1 MHFTGTVYRNPY
13 WPTWPLLEVTQGCTH
28 NKCKFC
34 TMYKEVPFRM
44 SPLAWIE
51 EDLKELAETDPD
63 ARTIQ
68 LLSANPL
75 VLTNDKLRR
84 IFELIHK
91 YLPKME
97 YIYLAGRVTDLKNKT
112 VEELRQLKELGM
124 REISLGVESG
134 DDWTLDRIHKGYH
147 AEDILEQCHKLEEVG
162 IDYWMTFLNGV
173 AGKSH
178 SREHAINSAKI
189 FSQCKPMLVGTGG
202 LTLFPGTPLL
212 EEAQRG
218 EFDPLTEKE
227 MLEEFRFLLN
237 YRFDSM
243 SPMALVLCGQTELWD
258 NKLRLQRYAAIR
270 QRIDIN
276 CVLPH
281 LDRAETEQY
290 VHSHLL
296 YSGCERDIFSDK
308 ALDEVFKVTTGI
320 PRMIN
325 RVCEKSLMYSFQQ
338 QKRIIDDYMVK
349 YVIEHEMLV
358 TN

>member
-13 WPTWPLLEVTQGCTH
+13 WPTWPLLEITQGCTH

-44 SPLAWIE
+44 SPTEWIE
-51 EDLKELAETDPD
+51 EDLRELGESDPN

-75 VLTNDKLRR
+75 VLSYDKLVQ
-84 IFELIHK
+84 IFELIRK

-112 VEELRQLKELGM
+112 VEQLKKLKELGM

-134 DDWTLDRIHKGYH
+134 DDWTLDRIHNGYH
-147 AEDILEQCHKLEEVG
+147 AEDILEQCHKLEEAG

-212 EEAQRG
+212 EEAERD
-218 EFDPLTEKE
+218 EFTPLTEKE
-227 MLEEFRFLLN
+227 MLIELKVFVEHLTCDCYFNTHHTSGIHLSGPDFLK
-237 YRFDSM
+237 RKDKIIE
-243 SPMALVLCGQTELWD
+243 ALDHEIRYGNMD
-258 NKLRLQRYAAIR
+258 RLAAIR
-270 QRIDIN
+270 R
-276 CVLPH
+276 
-281 LDRAETEQY
+281 
-290 VHSHLL
+290 S
-296 YSGCERDIFSDK
+296 
-308 ALDEVFKVTTGI
+308 
-320 PRMIN
+320 
-325 RVCEKSLMYSFQQ
+325 
-338 QKRIIDDYMVK
+338 KRT
-349 YVIEHEMLV
+349 L
-358 TN
+358 

>member
-13 WPTWPLLEVTQGCTH
+13 WPTWPLLEITQGCTH

-34 TMYKEVPFRM
+34 TMYKDVPFQM
-44 SPLAWIE
+44 SPMEWIE
-51 EDLKELAETDPD
+51 EDLKELAECDPD

-75 VLTNDKLRR
+75 VLTYDKLERV
-84 IFELIHK
+84 FKLIHQ

-112 VEELRQLKELGM
+112 VDELKKLKDLGM

-147 AEDILEQCHKLEEVG
+147 AEDILEQCHKLEEAG

-178 SREHAINSAKI
+178 SREHAINSAKV

-227 MLEEFRFLLN
+227 MLELFVENLTCDCSFITHHTISGVNLSGPDFLA
-237 YRFDSM
+237 RKDKI
-243 SPMALVLCGQTELWD
+243 V
-258 NKLRLQRYAAIR
+258 AA
-270 QRIDIN
+270 
-276 CVLPH
+276 
-281 LDRAETEQY
+281 LDRQINY
-290 VHSHLL
+290 
-296 YSGCERDIFSDK
+296 GD
-308 ALDEVFKVTTGI
+308 LD
-320 PRMIN
+320 RMA
-325 RVCEKSLMYSFQQ
+325 SFRRN
-338 QKRIIDDYMVK
+338 KRT
-349 YVIEHEMLV
+349 L
-358 TN
+358 